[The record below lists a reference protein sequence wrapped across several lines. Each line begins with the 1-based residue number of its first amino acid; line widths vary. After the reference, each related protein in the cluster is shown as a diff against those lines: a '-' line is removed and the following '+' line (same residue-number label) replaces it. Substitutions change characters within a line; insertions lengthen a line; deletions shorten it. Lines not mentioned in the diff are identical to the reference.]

1 MVTVPGPDGAA
12 VAFLAELVITFIL
25 MLVIL
30 SVSNRPNIARYTGL
44 CAGALLATYILV
56 ESPFSGTSMNPA
68 RTLAS
73 GVPAG
78 IFTAMWV
85 YFTAPPLGMLLAA
98 QAYRTLEG
106 RHPVRCAKLHHQNN
120 RRCIFCGF
128 GMKSRER
135 PAHEPAHRF
144 DLPAQGPTG
153 DK

>member
-1 MVTVPGPDGAA
+1 MVTVPGPEGVG

-30 SVSNRPNIARYTGL
+30 SVSNRPNMARYTGL
-44 CAGALLATYILV
+44 CAGVLLALYILV
-56 ESPFSGTSMNPA
+56 ESPLSGTSMNPA

-98 QAYRTLEG
+98 QVYRAIQG
-106 RHPVRCAKLHHQNN
+106 RHAVHCAKLHHQNN

-128 GMKSRER
+128 GTKSPTRPADER
-135 PAHEPAHRF
+135 P
-144 DLPAQGPTG
+144 G
-153 DK
+153 